1 MLHIYRQVTALRR
14 YRTVVLAKERQHPDR
29 FPFDDVELLPRPRS
43 NFIRRFY
50 LKYIRRAPSIFYR
63 GEFQVL
69 QKALRRADAR
79 LMHIYFGHT
88 GVHLLPF
95 IEAWDGRCVVSFH
108 GADVMLRPHQSE
120 YEGRLRA
127 LLEKIPLVL
136 ARSESLCERLIALG
150 CPPGKIRLNRTGIP
164 LELFPLHERS
174 PVEMGRWQ
182 FVQACRLI
190 PKKGLRTALRA
201 FAIFQKTNPAAR
213 FVIAG
218 EGPMQPELESFV
230 RELGLG
236 ESVEFRGFLDQPSLL
251 ELYRNSHVFLHPSEM
266 TSDQNQEGIPN
277 SMLEAMATG
286 LPVVATLHG
295 GIPEAVSEGK
305 TGLLVPERDHEQL
318 FRAMTEITA
327 TPARAFE
334 MGRAAAAFVR
344 AEFEQGEQIAKLESY
359 YDEAAAP
366 AR

>member
-1 MLHIYRQVTALRR
+1 MKPIVASYCTTFLKPEMLHIYRQVTGLRR

-95 IEAWDGRCVVSFH
+95 IEAWEGRCVVSFH

-120 YEGRLRA
+120 YEGRLRT

-136 ARSESLCERLIALG
+136 ARSESLRERLIALG
-150 CPPGKIRLNRTGIP
+150 CPPEKIRLNRTGIP
-164 LELFPLHERS
+164 LGSFPLHERA
-174 PVEMGRWQ
+174 PVEMGKWQ

-218 EGPMQPELESFV
+218 EGPMQPELEAFV
-230 RELGLG
+230 REIGLV

-251 ELYRNSHVFLHPSEM
+251 ELYRSSHVFLHPSEM
-266 TSDQNQEGIPN
+266 TSD
-277 SMLEAMATG
+277 
-286 LPVVATLHG
+286 
-295 GIPEAVSEGK
+295 
-305 TGLLVPERDHEQL
+305 
-318 FRAMTEITA
+318 
-327 TPARAFE
+327 
-334 MGRAAAAFVR
+334 
-344 AEFEQGEQIAKLESY
+344 
-359 YDEAAAP
+359 
-366 AR
+366 